1 MKIFAGSIP
10 VLPNVSRE
18 RKVGRVI
25 PCAPVFGEF
34 SDTLVSRGGA
44 DGVTRRNFISYWR
57 HALILLFA
65 VGGTLLAGAHPSE
78 TNVVMITPAFVNAL
92 ADEALTNNPALK
104 AAAARVH
111 AAGANEKT
119 IRTWEDPTAR
129 LGVMGSERSMRAE
142 DGDLIYGVE
151 QKLPLFGKP
160 KAARGVAESE
170 TKVAQARADFQFQQL
185 RKEIAQSVFKTA
197 LANRTLEIGEQDLQ
211 WLDTI
216 LAVAEQRYELGT
228 ATQFDVL
235 RLQNERSKR
244 AEQLK
249 TDSQMLEHERVNL
262 NRLLNRDM
270 NSPWPILQ
278 LPSIASPIFYNDR
291 LVTLATR
298 NEPKLKMMRR
308 EIEQAS
314 ATIEMT
320 RREKRPD
327 IAVGAEVRNYSGNG
341 EFRQGMLTLSFNLP
355 WGNRKKYD
363 AAIERERSNKSA
375 TELDAADYELAVR
388 TDIHDFI
395 LKIDAARRESL
406 LYRDQVLPRS
416 EIALASARSA
426 WELSA
431 ESFRDVLDARRML
444 LDAQLNS
451 ARAIAEQYQLMSELV
466 LCCGLGDLEA
476 LEMLSSSAADENPN
490 LQK

>member
-1 MKIFAGSIP
+1 MKFFASLI
-10 VLPNVSRE
+10 
-18 RKVGRVI
+18 I
-25 PCAPVFGEF
+25 
-34 SDTLVSRGGA
+34 GGA
-44 DGVTRRNFISYWR
+44 TVGT
-57 HALILLFA
+57 LFA
-65 VGGTLLAGAHPSE
+65 EPGSRPELHSHLHSSA
-78 TNVVMITPAFVNAL
+78 TNVVTITPSFVNAL

-104 AAAARVH
+104 AAAARVQ

-129 LGVMGSERSMRAE
+129 IGVMGSERSMRAE
-142 DGDLIYGVE
+142 DGDLLYGVE

-160 KAARGVAESE
+160 KAARGVAEAE

-185 RKEIAQSVFKTA
+185 RKEIAQRVFETA
-197 LANRTLEIGEQDLQ
+197 LANRVVEIGEQDLA
-211 WLDTI
+211 WLETI
-216 LAVAEQRYELGT
+216 LAAAEQRYELGT

-249 TDSQMLEHERVNL
+249 TDSQMLEHEQVNL

-270 NSPWPILQ
+270 HSSWPILQ
-278 LPSIASPIFYNDR
+278 LPSIAAPIYHTDR
-291 LVTLATR
+291 LANLAVK

-308 EIEQAS
+308 EIEQTS

-327 IAVGAEVRNYSGNG
+327 FSVGAEVRNYSGNG

-363 AAIERERSNKSA
+363 AAIERERANKSA
-375 TELDAADYELAVR
+375 TELDTKDYELAVR
-388 TDIHDFI
+388 TDIHDLT
-395 LKIDAARRESL
+395 LKIDAARREAL
-406 LYRDQVLPRS
+406 LYRDQILPRS
-416 EIALASARSA
+416 EVALESARSA

-431 ESFRDVLDARRML
+431 ENFRDVLDARRML
-444 LDAQLNS
+444 LDAQLSS

-476 LEMLSSSAADENPN
+476 LQMLSSAADENPES
-490 LQK
+490 KK